1 MFRSLHMKLV
11 MIMLLLI
18 ISLMIVVGVF
28 LTNSVVKF
36 YMDSFYQQM
45 QTVFSDEEFYGDLKN
60 KATMDDGIEQI
71 QTMMEGNAGALGIN
85 SRTRNYF
92 ILDGTT
98 GEFLAGS
105 DPEQGET
112 LEITPNILTALAGNE
127 GYKSDMT
134 ASYMDVAMPISGGE
148 HSYIIYILDNRQTM
162 RSLNSELFFIILEAL
177 VIGLIISVLLSFLL
191 SKTMTTPI
199 EQLTEAAEGV
209 AGGDFSRKIQVEAK
223 DEIGI
228 LAGTFNHMADVLRD
242 TLNAVENERN
252 KLNTLFLHMTD
263 GVVAFSRGGQMIHSN
278 PAATKMLGM
287 RLDEQTYYDDV
298 FHSVVPLQDVLG
310 LQKSE
315 YTKGEM
321 YVGRRSLELLIA
333 PFFGESQA
341 EGGVLVVIYD
351 VTAQRRT
358 EEMRKEF
365 VANVSHEL
373 RTPLTNVRSYAETLL
388 DASDLPPDMRENF
401 LSVILSETDRM
412 THIVQDLL
420 TLSRIDYGKS
430 ELDKTYFVFSDAI
443 QAVYQ
448 ANYMEAKRHHHTLH
462 MTLPGDLPEVFAD
475 QNRLEQVMTNVLS
488 NAIKYTPDG
497 GEILISA
504 GQDENQ
510 VWMEVSDNGIGIPD
524 EDKDRIF
531 DRFYRVDKAR
541 SRESGGTGLGLSIA
555 KEIMLQHGGDIQLR
569 DHVPQGLSVRI
580 LLPIEGTKEDGIK
593 NE

>member
-18 ISLMIVVGVF
+18 ISLMTVVGVF
-28 LTNSVVKF
+28 LTNSVVNF
-36 YMDSFYQQM
+36 YLDSFYQQM
-45 QTVFSDEEFYGDLKN
+45 QTVFSNEEFYSDLKS
-60 KATMDDGIEQI
+60 KAAMEDGVKQI

-85 SRTRNYF
+85 SGTRNYF
-92 ILDGTT
+92 ILDGVT
-98 GEFLAGS
+98 GDVLAGS
-105 DPEQGET
+105 DPEQGEN

-127 GYKSDMT
+127 GYKGNMT
-134 ASYMDVAMPISGGE
+134 ASYMDVAMPISSGS

-162 RSLNSELFFIILEAL
+162 QNLNGELFFIILESL
-177 VIGLIISVLLSFLL
+177 VFGLVISVLLSLLL
-191 SKTMTTPI
+191 SKTMITPI

-287 RLDEQTYYDDV
+287 TLDESTRYDDV
-298 FHSVVPLQDVLG
+298 FQSVVPLQKVLG
-310 LQKSE
+310 FQRSE

-321 YVGRRSLELLIA
+321 NIGRRKLELLIA

-358 EEMRKEF
+358 EELRKEF

-373 RTPLTNVRSYAETLL
+373 RTPLTNVRSYTETLL
-388 DASDLPPDMRENF
+388 DADDLPADMRENF

-420 TLSRIDYGKS
+420 TLSRIDYGK
-430 ELDKTYFVFSDAI
+430 
-443 QAVYQ
+443 
-448 ANYMEAKRHHHTLH
+448 
-462 MTLPGDLPEVFAD
+462 
-475 QNRLEQVMTNVLS
+475 
-488 NAIKYTPDG
+488 
-497 GEILISA
+497 
-504 GQDENQ
+504 
-510 VWMEVSDNGIGIPD
+510 
-524 EDKDRIF
+524 
-531 DRFYRVDKAR
+531 
-541 SRESGGTGLGLSIA
+541 TGLGFCFQMPFGLFTGQITLRRGGIIIRCKWIYQRICRRFLQIA
-555 KEIMLQHGGDIQLR
+555 A
-569 DHVPQGLSVRI
+569 GLNR
-580 LLPIEGTKEDGIK
+580 L
-593 NE
+593 